1 MKTLKVM
8 KHIYSA
14 ILSFLMIVS
23 VAGCMFEVLE
33 EPVESPGSVEL
44 TAMMEAGPDSKT
56 SLSGLEGDMYY
67 PLWSA
72 EDEIAV
78 FADNDTT
85 PSKFTLISG
94 EGETKASFS
103 GTRSGDS
110 YIALYPY
117 DETASVTDGI
127 LSMTLPQTQKY
138 AAGSFGQ
145 DAYPMLGR
153 GGSDDVLDF
162 TNLCAVLKISFE
174 GTAAIRSVTLTANDE
189 KTFLSGPATV
199 ALNETK
205 AVAGPL
211 EMSDGGSNSVVLDCK
226 GLEISEDSPADV
238 FIAIPA
244 QTYKGGLTIEVDTYA
259 DKVTKAITSDLTFAR
274 SQIRTIPRF
283 TLDSEVPDLIPEAVP
298 DNQIWYSTLYGD
310 ILSLKSSIAEWP
322 DAKFN
327 SNVISNEYR
336 DGMGVITF
344 DAPLT
349 DIDRMA
355 FADKQNLTS
364 IYLPSSLKRIGV
376 NAFFNCCNLE
386 KVVINSTELTIDT
399 EFTAANPFRY
409 CNKLS
414 SFSGPNASE
423 DGRCLIVNNSLY
435 SFAPYEIEEYSIPQ
449 GVKVIKDNSFC
460 ESTLKVVVI
469 PEGVETIE
477 AHAFSAKSY
486 TDTKI
491 KSTLEYV
498 YLPSTLKY
506 IDGYAFIYNNNIKAF
521 YGNNSFV
528 SDDNM
533 CLIVPNYNGLGYNT
547 IVSFASGSE
556 VTEYTIPAGVQAI
569 ESYGFYYA
577 TNLKKLN
584 FPDSFEM
591 VFSGCAFEGTTNIET
606 ITGKY
611 VLEDGRSMV
620 VDGTL
625 VMLAGAGLEKYV
637 TPKGVSYLG
646 YMVLGLNDDI
656 KEYVISDDVIEVGGY
671 GYVFNQCP
679 NLETVTISARMTYL
693 GYDPFCPDIYS
704 TPSLKTVY
712 CRAVIPPV
720 VYHNT
725 GEYQFDDLTIYVP
738 DKSYD
743 LYMSSSDWAPYR
755 EYIEPYDYGD
765 LSEFYPDH
773 YISTDYSQD
782 GKVETLQTA
791 TEGNG
796 IDIVLM
802 GDAYS
807 DRQIA
812 DGTYEADMKYMY
824 DNLFTKE
831 PFRTHKNM
839 FNVSYVN
846 VVSATEGYEHG
857 NTALSG
863 YFGAGTEVGGND
875 GVVFNYALNAISE
888 ERMDEALIIVA
899 MNSDAYAG
907 TCWMYYPESSFNT
920 YAGDYGSGP
929 SIAYFPK
936 GGDKETFAQLL
947 HHEANGHGFAKLADE
962 YAYESMG
969 TVPLDEMT
977 MTRQNQDNWGWW
989 KNVDFTSDL
998 SAVSWAHFIED
1009 DRYAREGLGAYQ
1021 GGLTYWSGVWRPTY
1035 DSIMR
1040 YNVGDFNPPSREA
1053 IYYRIHKLAYGDS
1066 WEYDYEKFVEYDAV
1080 NRSTTASRA
1089 SRSNY
1094 VERALEPTSPPVVV
1108 GKSWRAAE

>member
-23 VAGCMFEVLE
+23 VTGCMFEVLE

-44 TAMMEAGPDSKT
+44 IAMMETGPDSKT
-56 SLSGLEGDMYY
+56 SLSGLEGGMYY

-78 FADNDTT
+78 FADNDTA

-138 AAGSFGQ
+138 AKDSFGQ

-205 AVAGPL
+205 AVASPL
-211 EMSDGGSNSVVLDCK
+211 EMSDGGSNSVVLECK

-244 QTYKGGLTIEVDTYA
+244 QTYKGGLTIEVDTYT

-283 TLDSEVPDLIPEAVP
+283 TLDSEVEDPAIQLAKERDALIAIYNALDGDNWANNENWCSDKPVGEWFGVGTLMLDTNNIILPNPENYVTS
-298 DNQIWYSTLYGD
+298 IELYFNNLTGD
-310 ILSLKSSIAEWP
+310 IPPEIGDFQYLRDLRIGDTKVSSIPKEIG
-322 DAKFN
+322 K
-327 SNVISNEYR
+327 
-336 DGMGVITF
+336 
-344 DAPLT
+344 LT
-349 DIDRMA
+349 NLRSLDI
-355 FADKQNLTS
+355 
-364 IYLPSSLKRIGV
+364 G
-376 NAFFNCCNLE
+376 
-386 KVVINSTELTIDT
+386 
-399 EFTAANPFRY
+399 
-409 CNKLS
+409 
-414 SFSGPNASE
+414 GH
-423 DGRCLIVNNSLY
+423 
-435 SFAPYEIEEYSIPQ
+435 
-449 GVKVIKDNSFC
+449 GVKVTPKEIDNLVNLRFLYLWG
-460 ESTLKVVVI
+460 ENVVDFQPELSTLVNLEYASITRNSCVGFISGLSELKKLKGLSFLGIMTSFPDEIRNMKQLEKLTFTYSDMRGANIPAWLYELTNLTNLSLFGCGLEGNIPEELGNLANLVQLDLGLNNLTGSIPASFSNLVKLQELNVKFSNLSGVI
-469 PEGVETIE
+469 PASIVNMPWFQYRWGEVLLGNQFDMSGIELMGPCFSFTDIYGQSYNSKEIYET
-477 AHAFSAKSY
+477 
-486 TDTKI
+486 
-491 KSTLEYV
+491 
-498 YLPSTLKY
+498 
-506 IDGYAFIYNNNIKAF
+506 N
-521 YGNNSFV
+521 
-528 SDDNM
+528 
-533 CLIVPNYNGLGYNT
+533 
-547 IVSFASGSE
+547 
-556 VTEYTIPAGVQAI
+556 EYTI
-569 ESYGFYYA
+569 FYQW
-577 TNLKKLN
+577 
-584 FPDSFEM
+584 
-591 VFSGCAFEGTTNIET
+591 
-606 ITGKY
+606 
-611 VLEDGRSMV
+611 R
-620 VDGTL
+620 
-625 VMLAGAGLEKYV
+625 
-637 TPKGVSYLG
+637 
-646 YMVLGLNDDI
+646 
-656 KEYVISDDVIEVGGY
+656 
-671 GYVFNQCP
+671 
-679 NLETVTISARMTYL
+679 
-693 GYDPFCPDIYS
+693 
-704 TPSLKTVY
+704 PS
-712 CRAVIPPV
+712 
-720 VYHNT
+720 
-725 GEYQFDDLTIYVP
+725 
-738 DKSYD
+738 
-743 LYMSSSDWAPYR
+743 
-755 EYIEPYDYGD
+755 EYIENTWLLKDLYNEYHDKGLEIIACTGDSIGEIMALDTPWINFIRGFETGNHIFVNDDPYYTIDSYPMQYWGIACMTIINSEGKVVYSNLTDNTPIDIFLAEKFGDTVDY
-765 LSEFYPDH
+765 

-782 GKVETLQTA
+782 GKVETLHTA

-812 DGTYEADMKYMY
+812 DGTYEADMIYMY

-831 PFRTHKNM
+831 PFRTHKDM
-839 FNVSYVN
+839 FNVYYVN

-857 NTALSG
+857 NTAFSG
-863 YFGAGTEVGGND
+863 YFGEGTQVGGND
-875 GVVFNYALNAISE
+875 NAVFRYALNALSE
-888 ERMDEALIIVA
+888 EEMDEALLIVA

-907 TCWMYYPESSFNT
+907 TCYMYYPTSSFDT

-969 TVPLDEMT
+969 TVPLDEVT

-998 SAVSWAHFIED
+998 STVRWAHFIED

-1021 GGLTYWSGVWRPTY
+1021 GGMTYWSGVWRPTY

>member
-23 VAGCMFEVLE
+23 VTGCMFEVLE

-44 TAMMEAGPDSKT
+44 TAMMETGPDSKT

-78 FADNDTT
+78 FADNDTA

-138 AAGSFGQ
+138 AKDSFGQ

-211 EMSDGGSNSVVLDCK
+211 EMSDGGSNSVALDCK

-244 QTYKGGLTIEVDTYA
+244 QTYKGGLTIEVDTYT

-298 DNQIWYSTLYGD
+298 DDEIWYITSDNEVMRGFF
-310 ILSLKSSIAEWP
+310 S
-322 DAKFN
+322 DAFDQ
-327 SNVISNEYR
+327 SVISNTYS
-336 DGMGVITF
+336 DGKGIIKFSGKVQTIKSF
-344 DAPLT
+344 
-349 DIDRMA
+349 A
-355 FADKQNLTS
+355 FLNTLYIKYLVLPES
-364 IYLPSSLKRIGV
+364 IETLEDQ
-376 NAFFNCCNLE
+376 AFFGMDLDSLYVPSNLKNFTGYAFSSCKIGRFVGKSIVQGNGRFIIIGDTLKAVATLQE
-386 KVVINSTELTIDT
+386 EELTIPGAIRVIGSHAIWSVNPDITKVVIEEGVEVIEPYAFSGCKSLEEVYLPGSLKDLQNSVFDYCDNIRQFYGPEEFVSNDGRYTYRTVFWVDKDMKFISNVAKAGLTEFNIGDDIGGLDPESFCRAYDLKTLTINSQNIYISGDT
-399 EFTAANPFRY
+399 FDECYNLECIKGPGATA
-409 CNKLS
+409 
-414 SFSGPNASE
+414 
-423 DGRCLIVNNSLY
+423 DGRGYVGTGFPLFQGSSENLKFLIFAGKGISEYEVGNYCQEIGSGAFAYKQDLKKIKFDDSIIRLGNEMFWGSHKLEEVTLPAQLKYIGINAFTDCPNLKSVYLRSVLPPELERYGTNVDNIFDDVGVLGNLKIYVPESSVSLYRDTFPWSLY
-435 SFAPYEIEEYSIPQ
+435 SDHIVGYQPDYDY
-449 GVKVIKDNSFC
+449 
-460 ESTLKVVVI
+460 
-469 PEGVETIE
+469 
-477 AHAFSAKSY
+477 
-486 TDTKI
+486 
-491 KSTLEYV
+491 YV
-498 YLPSTLKY
+498 
-506 IDGYAFIYNNNIKAF
+506 
-521 YGNNSFV
+521 
-528 SDDNM
+528 
-533 CLIVPNYNGLGYNT
+533 
-547 IVSFASGSE
+547 
-556 VTEYTIPAGVQAI
+556 
-569 ESYGFYYA
+569 
-577 TNLKKLN
+577 
-584 FPDSFEM
+584 
-591 VFSGCAFEGTTNIET
+591 
-606 ITGKY
+606 
-611 VLEDGRSMV
+611 
-620 VDGTL
+620 
-625 VMLAGAGLEKYV
+625 
-637 TPKGVSYLG
+637 
-646 YMVLGLNDDI
+646 
-656 KEYVISDDVIEVGGY
+656 
-671 GYVFNQCP
+671 
-679 NLETVTISARMTYL
+679 
-693 GYDPFCPDIYS
+693 
-704 TPSLKTVY
+704 
-712 CRAVIPPV
+712 
-720 VYHNT
+720 
-725 GEYQFDDLTIYVP
+725 
-738 DKSYD
+738 
-743 LYMSSSDWAPYR
+743 SSD
-755 EYIEPYDYGD
+755 
-765 LSEFYPDH
+765 
-773 YISTDYSQD
+773 YSSD

-831 PFRTHKNM
+831 PFRTHKDL
-839 FNVSYVN
+839 FNVYYVN

-857 NTALSG
+857 NTAFSG
-863 YFGAGTEVGGND
+863 YFGDGTQVGGND
-875 GVVFNYALNAISE
+875 QAVFGYALNALSE
-888 ERMDEALIIVA
+888 EEMDEALLIVA

-907 TCWMYYPESSFNT
+907 TCYMYYPTSSFDT

-969 TVPLDEMT
+969 TVPLDEVT

-998 SAVSWAHFIED
+998 SVVRWAHFIED

-1021 GGLTYWSGVWRPTY
+1021 GGMTYWSGVWRPTY

>member
-23 VAGCMFEVLE
+23 VTGCMFEVLE
-33 EPVESPGSVEL
+33 EPVESPDSVEL
-44 TAMMEAGPDSKT
+44 TAMMETGPDSKT

-78 FADNDTT
+78 FADNDTA

-138 AAGSFGQ
+138 AKDSFGQ

-205 AVAGPL
+205 ALAGPL
-211 EMSDGGSNSVVLDCK
+211 EMSEGGSGSVVLDCK

-244 QTYKGGLTIEVDTYA
+244 QTYKGGLTIEVDTYT
-259 DKVTKAITSDLTFAR
+259 DKITRVVKSDLVFER

-298 DNQIWYSTLYGD
+298 DNEIWYTTETGVQAWFDGREFNTKIVAHELVNGVWKIKFEKAVTQINFPSFY
-310 ILSLKSSIAEWP
+310 SCP
-322 DAKFN
+322 DN
-327 SNVISNEYR
+327 
-336 DGMGVITF
+336 ITG
-344 DAPLT
+344 L
-349 DIDRMA
+349 
-355 FADKQNLTS
+355 
-364 IYLPSSLKRIGV
+364 YLPDTISEI
-376 NAFFNCCNLE
+376 NNLASTSQFTMSTFRVPRDLE
-386 KVVINSTELTIDT
+386 YINMPECTLFDSGTITQLTG
-399 EFTAANPFRY
+399 EHV
-409 CNKLS
+409 
-414 SFSGPNASE
+414 SE
-423 DGRCLIVNNSLY
+423 DGRCILIDDMVIAVAY
-435 SFAPYEIEEYSIPQ
+435 GGMTEYTFPE
-449 GVKVIKDNSFC
+449 GVKALGKQCCRFGYNNKIEK
-460 ESTLKVVVI
+460 LVI
-469 PEGVETIE
+469 PEGVEDILDE
-477 AHAFSAKSY
+477 AFIGSPDFTSLK
-486 TDTKI
+486 
-491 KSTLEYV
+491 YV
-498 YLPSTLKY
+498 ALPSTLKT
-506 IDGYAFIYNNNIKAF
+506 IGGYAFAF
-521 YGNNSFV
+521 TSRTVETFDGDNKFV
-528 SDDNM
+528 TADNKGIVVDD
-533 CLIVPNYNGLGYNT
+533 YAFGLKTLVAY
-547 IVSFASGSE
+547 ASACDD
-556 VTEYTIPAGVQAI
+556 TEYTIPESVEAI
-569 ESYGFYYA
+569 ENYAFYYA
-577 TNLKKLN
+577 ENLQKIN
-584 FPDSFEM
+584 FPESLTTI
-591 VFSGCAFEGTTNIET
+591 FSASAFEGTNIKE
-606 ITGKY
+606 ITGKH
-611 VLEDGRSMV
+611 VLDDNRSLV
-620 VDGTL
+620 IDGTL
-625 VMLAGAGLEKYV
+625 VMLVGDGLEKYV
-637 TPKGVSYLG
+637 TPEGVEHLG
-646 YMVLGLNDDI
+646 YMVLGFNDDI

-671 GYVFNQCP
+671 GYVFKQCP

-831 PFRTHKNM
+831 PFRTHKDM
-839 FNVSYVN
+839 FNVYYVN
-846 VVSATEGYEHG
+846 VVSAIEGYEHG
-857 NTALSG
+857 NTAFSG
-863 YFGAGTEVGGND
+863 YFGEGTQVGGND
-875 GVVFNYALNAISE
+875 NAVFRYALNALSE
-888 ERMDEALIIVA
+888 EEMDEALLIVA

-907 TCWMYYPESSFNT
+907 TCYMYYPTSSFDT

-969 TVPLDEMT
+969 TVPLDEVT

-998 SAVSWAHFIED
+998 SAVRWAHFIED

-1021 GGLTYWSGVWRPTY
+1021 GGMTYWSGVWRPTY